1 MMYGLA
7 KHTGPNT
14 PTSDGKLTILDE
26 FFLPK
31 EAEFYS
37 FRDLPNP
44 HSREAAKAI
53 WREMVGVQR
62 KSGATFFRYTVFSDE
77 YPSDT
82 YPHGYYLE
90 GWRIRPLHQAKFS
103 YPLTGVTL

>member
-1 MMYGLA
+1 MYGLA

-14 PTSDGKLTILDE
+14 PTSDGNVTILDE

-31 EAEFYS
+31 EADFYS
-37 FRDLPNP
+37 CRDLPNP
-44 HSREAAKAI
+44 YSGEASKAL
-53 WREMVGVQR
+53 WREMVDVQR

-77 YPSDT
+77 YPSDI

-90 GWRIRPLHQAKFS
+90 GWREAPLHQAPFR
-103 YPLTGVTL
+103 YPLTSVTL